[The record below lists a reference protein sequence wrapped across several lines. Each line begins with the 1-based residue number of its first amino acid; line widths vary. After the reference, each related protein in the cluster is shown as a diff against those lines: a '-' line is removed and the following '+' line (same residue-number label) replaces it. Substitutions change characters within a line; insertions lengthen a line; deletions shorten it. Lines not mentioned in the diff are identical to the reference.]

1 VNGLLNLLSAFHV
14 PLSAPGDPGDGGSSC
29 PGTPGS
35 HESSLKTKN
44 PPDAASGGFGLKVN
58 RRKEIFSFVAF
69 NYTTF
74 TLKED

>member
-1 VNGLLNLLSAFHV
+1 MIKFWYQYSIGQKVESRERFETV
-14 PLSAPGDPGDGGSSC
+14 PC
-29 PGTPGS
+29 RV
-35 HESSLKTKN
+35 LKTKN
-44 PPDAASGGFGLKVN
+44 PPVFVSGGFRLKVK